1 MREKTLKFDYP
12 ELLLGI
18 FILAILFAI
27 FMVFYFPNYAK
38 LKDLRQANEQLIH
51 ETGNL
56 HKEIKDLQ
64 EKNRKIT
71 KDSNLYEKL
80 AREDLGVAK
89 KDEIVIDIKE

>member
-56 HKEIKDLQ
+56 KKEIKDLQ
-64 EKNRKIT
+64 EKNRKVS
-71 KDSNLYEKL
+71 KDSNIYEKL